1 MPDVA
6 INFKIP
12 LMALFFLHV
21 LE

>member
-12 LMALFFLHV
+12 LMALFSFMF
-21 LE
+21 